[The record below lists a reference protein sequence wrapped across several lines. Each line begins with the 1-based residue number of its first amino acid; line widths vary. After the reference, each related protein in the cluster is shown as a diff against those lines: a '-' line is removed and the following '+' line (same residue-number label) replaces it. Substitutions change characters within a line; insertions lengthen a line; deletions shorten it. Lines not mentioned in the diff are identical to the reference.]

1 MPNEDVNMVDYINS
15 FDATYL
21 NSIMSNSQNIKLK
34 TAMPQFVIENS
45 VDFRETLIEMGI
57 KNAYDAK
64 NADFNDISENG
75 TLYMGKT
82 LQKTCINVDIGG
94 IKAVASS
101 GQEMI
106 MLGIIPTEE
115 KEIILNRPFIYII
128 ADKYNIPLFIGAV
141 TKL

>member
-1 MPNEDVNMVDYINS
+1 VS
-15 FDATYL
+15 TAALGGL
-21 NSIMSNSQNIKLK
+21 NVKAGAPLSMYV
-34 TAMPQFVIENS
+34 F
-45 VDFRETLIEMGI
+45 